1 MVIVLKLLLDTQM
14 ISKML
19 KNTRR
24 ICNVLI
30 NFLDMITEMINDK
43 KLNPI
48 ITELFIEVEK

>member
-30 NFLDMITEMINDK
+30 KFLDMITEMINDK

>member
-48 ITELFIEVEK
+48 TTELFIEVEK

>member
-1 MVIVLKLLLDTQM
+1 MVIVLKLLLDTQT

-30 NFLDMITEMINDK
+30 IFLDMITDMINDK
-43 KLNPI
+43 KLDPI
-48 ITELFIEVEK
+48 VTELFIEVGK